1 MTPMWV
7 RDAGE
12 WKLTDVVT
20 AYSGAPRIEAVGIV
34 TAVDPDCSGQ
44 DWHVT
49 ASWTMA
55 LSDDTQYKLT
65 VEKATNAGGTEWAN
79 WLTDATTYTD
89 NEVDST
95 GKQGLVDG
103 TSNPVTSYRRYR
115 MTVIRRSDSAVIQ
128 TVSTTVVQVVT
139 GDCL

>member
-1 MTPMWV
+1 MAPMWV
-7 RDAGE
+7 MDST

-20 AYSGAPRIEAVGIV
+20 AFSGPPRIEAASCV
-34 TAVDPDCSGQ
+34 TATNPDCSGQ
-44 DWHVT
+44 DWHVM

-65 VEKATNAGGTEWAN
+65 VERATNAGGTDWAN

-95 GKQGLVDG
+95 GKEGLVDG

-115 MTVIRRSDSAVIQ
+115 MSVIRRTDSALIQ
-128 TVSTTVVQVVT
+128 TVSTNIVQVVT
-139 GDCL
+139 GDCI